1 MQDVRM
7 AIPAA
12 AVFAGLSLAAPAPA
26 QVDPVEIIDAV
37 ERLYR
42 GDSSHSV
49 ATMQVVTGHWER
61 TLTMEAWSLGTDF
74 FLVRLRYPKK
84 EAGTAT
90 LKAGNNIWN
99 YLPKVDRTI
108 KIPSS
113 MMGGSWMGSHFTND
127 DLVKQSR
134 LSVDYDITLSHDGKD
149 PKGTAVWDF
158 MLTPKA
164 DVAVVWGHVE
174 YRVRQGDLMPLRARF
189 YDEKGELARTMDFGG
204 FKEFGARLLPSTV
217 RMRPADKPG
226 EHTTV
231 RYEELDFDIE
241 IRKPFFSLRNLKKSR

>member
-1 MQDVRM
+1 MHEVRM
-7 AIPAA
+7 AIPAVA
-12 AVFAGLSLAAPAPA
+12 IFAGLSLAAPAPA

-42 GDSSHSV
+42 GESSRSV
-49 ATMQVVTGHWER
+49 ATMHVVTGNWER
-61 TLTMEAWSLGTDF
+61 TLSMEAWSLGTDF

-108 KIPSS
+108 KIPGS

-134 LSVDYDITLSHDGKD
+134 LSVDYDVTLSYDGKD

-164 DVAVVWGHVE
+164 DAAVVWGHVE
-174 YRVRQGDLMPLRARF
+174 YRVRQGDLMPLWAKF

-204 FKEFGARLLPSTV
+204 FKEFDARLLPSTV

-226 EHTTV
+226 EHTVV

-241 IRKPFFSLRNLKKSR
+241 LGKPFFSLRNLKKSR